1 MCGLLTSFHER
12 LLNINFLL
20 YNNRVHLEKGNNSL
34 STHAQLG
41 EHNEK
46 ELYNNQQD
54 EGGGDMI
61 GKHYT
66 RGGGLKVML
75 HYQSVGGS
83 YLFQDKYSN
92 HVSELKWTHNSQ

>member
-1 MCGLLTSFHER
+1 
-12 LLNINFLL
+12 
-20 YNNRVHLEKGNNSL
+20 
-34 STHAQLG
+34 
-41 EHNEK
+41 
-46 ELYNNQQD
+46 
-54 EGGGDMI
+54 MI